1 MNNMKKNDIAYGY
14 YSKVLKEPFDSI
26 EELKDAEEA
35 YFAKQKAK
43 EDKAAAK
50 KADALKVEEAFKGLN
65 AARKLYKSELLA
77 ITNLYRENLTKL
89 KDSFEKDKAAVQLRL
104 AEAEEIYNTAL
115 KTFSEK
121 YPEGFHITLK
131 DGDFETTIS
140 GQSTSSNRAEAN
152 QLNILDLFNLFFK
165 QI

>member
-1 MNNMKKNDIAYGY
+1 MDNMKKNNIAYGY
-14 YSKVLKEPFDSI
+14 YSKILKEPFDSI

-65 AARKLYKSELLA
+65 AARKLYKSELLEV
-77 ITNLYRENLTKL
+77 TNLYRENLTKL
-89 KDSFEKDKAAVQLRL
+89 KDKFEKDRAAVQLRL
-104 AEAEEIYNTAL
+104 AEAEETYNTAL

-131 DGDFETTIS
+131 DGDFETTINH
-140 GQSTSSNRAEAN
+140 SSEFKDNTKFT
-152 QLNILDLFNLFFK
+152 DLFDLFLK
-165 QI
+165 L